1 MTPDQAAAT
10 KRVVRRLTNGSRL
23 DVFMSGG
30 SSVAASN
37 AATIMSNS
45 IVNASSIAAH
55 IGFADAAE
63 STASKHSVDGF
74 TMRTAV
80 EDVAVGVHANAA
92 APRPVGT
99 KTLDRYRGGDE
110 SAKAGFLSMISAKR
124 AVAGQSPRAASA
136 SKQVTQLRNAG
147 DVGGGHVGFP
157 NCSVSSCKN
166 ALLAAV
172 RYAPLRSKTAAV
184 RVGRG
189 GSSGTGC
196 RPSCTRAM

>member
-1 MTPDQAAAT
+1 M
-10 KRVVRRLTNGSRL
+10 
-23 DVFMSGG
+23 FMSGG

-45 IVNASSIAAH
+45 IVNVSSIAAH
-55 IGFADAAE
+55 IGFADAA
-63 STASKHSVDGF
+63 D
-74 TMRTAV
+74 
-80 EDVAVGVHANAA
+80 
-92 APRPVGT
+92 
-99 KTLDRYRGGDE
+99 
-110 SAKAGFLSMISAKR
+110 
-124 AVAGQSPRAASA
+124 AVAGQSARAASA
-136 SKQVTQLRNAG
+136 SKQVTQLRNAV

-157 NCSVSSCKN
+157 NRSVSSCKN